1 MTGIQINDFADAA
14 DAPIVAALGFECE
27 GEV

>member
-14 DAPIVAALGFECE
+14 DTPIVATLGFECE